1 MQRKGNLNDMLK
13 IVSLAKTHVGHKR
26 DHNEDA
32 FLADNEL
39 SLYIVADG
47 MGGHAAGEVASE
59 QTVQV
64 IQDNVLA
71 KLDII
76 EKFRANPAGEEGE
89 EVRSM
94 LELAVRAAAYQVFG
108 LTEIDP
114 DRKGMGTTLS
124 LLLLLP
130 KAAFIAH
137 VGDSRIY
144 ILRNGRSV
152 VATSD
157 HTYVAAMV
165 ASGKMTEE
173 EALKSKYRNVLLRA
187 VGSHDYV
194 QVDTRILRFK
204 KGDVFLLCSDGL
216 HGYLKDGEP
225 ESMVDPKDL
234 DSSLQ
239 ALIQMALDRGGKDN
253 ITGILVRIEE
263 E

>member
-1 MQRKGNLNDMLK
+1 MLK
-13 IVSLAKTHVGHKR
+13 VTSRSKTDVGHKR

-32 FLADNEL
+32 YLADDAIG
-39 SLYIVADG
+39 LYIVADG
-47 MGGHAAGEVASE
+47 MGGHAAGEVASA
-59 QTVQV
+59 QTVEV

-71 KLDII
+71 KINVI
-76 EKFRANPAGEEGE
+76 EEFKAKPGGEQGE
-89 EVRSM
+89 AVRSM

-124 LLLLLP
+124 ALLLLP

-144 ILRNGRSV
+144 IIRAGRSV

-165 ASGKMTEE
+165 ASGKMTKEQ
-173 EALKSKYRNVLLRA
+173 AMKSKYRNVLIRA

-194 QVDTRILRFK
+194 QVDTRILRYK
-204 KGDVFLLCSDGL
+204 KDDIFLLCSDGL

-225 ESMVDPKDL
+225 ESMVQADDL
-234 DSSLQ
+234 DKSIQ

-253 ITGILVRIEE
+253 ITGILVRIDEE
-263 E
+263 

>member
-1 MQRKGNLNDMLK
+1 MLK
-13 IVSLAKTHVGHKR
+13 ITSCSKTDIGHKR

-32 FLADNEL
+32 FLVDDNL
-39 SLYIVADG
+39 GLYIVADG
-47 MGGHAAGEVASE
+47 MGGHAAGEIASE
-59 QTVQV
+59 QTVEV

-71 KLDII
+71 KVDVI
-76 EKFRANPAGEEGE
+76 EQFRANPGGQEGE
-89 EVRSM
+89 AIRSM

-124 LLLLLP
+124 ALLLLP

-144 ILRNGRSV
+144 IIRNGRSV

-173 EALKSKYRNVLLRA
+173 QALKSKYRNVLLRA

-194 QVDTRILRFK
+194 QVDTRILRYK
-204 KGDVFLLCSDGL
+204 KGDIFLLCSDGL

-225 ESMVDPKDL
+225 ESMVEPDDL
-234 DSSLQ
+234 DKSIQTLV
-239 ALIQMALDRGGKDN
+239 QMALDRGGKDN
-253 ITGILVRIEE
+253 ITGILVRVDEE
-263 E
+263 